1 MSVLDSFHP
10 AVAAWFSRTFDAPTP
25 AQERAWPALRAG
37 RHVLVAAPTGSGK
50 TFAAFLAAIDQLVK
64 EGLQGPLPDE
74 TRVVYVSPLKALSN
88 DIQLNLEAPLEGIRE
103 ELAARNLPD
112 VAIRALVRTGDTSQA
127 DRAGMRRKP
136 PHIVVT
142 TPESL
147 YILLG
152 SQSGR
157 DMLATCRTVIVDEI
171 HAIAGNKRGAHLALS
186 LERLCALTGR
196 ALTRVGLS
204 ATQKPIDEV
213 ARFLIG
219 AGRAG
224 FPPGA
229 GGGDDGRCAIIDGGH
244 ARSRDLALELP
255 PAPLEAVMSGEVWT
269 QVYDRLAELIREH
282 RTTLV
287 FVNTRRLVERVA
299 RHLSERLGEE
309 NVAAHHGSLSK
320 ERRLDAEQRLK
331 RGELRVLV
339 ATASLELGIDIGEVD
354 LVCQVGSTRSINALL
369 QRVGR
374 AGHSVGGVSKG
385 RLFPLS
391 RDDLVECAA
400 LLDAVRR
407 GELDSLRVPAGPL
420 DVLAQ
425 QITAE
430 VAAREWAEDELF
442 DVLRAAHPYRDLRR
456 EEFDECVRM
465 LAEGFSTRRGRRG
478 ALLHHDSVNRML
490 RPRKGARLTALTSG
504 GAIPDNADYKVM
516 LEPEGHLVG
525 TVNED
530 FAVESLQGDVFQ
542 LGNAS
547 YRILRV
553 ERGTVRVE
561 DAHGQPPSIPF
572 WLGEAPGRTAELSAA
587 VSRLRQEIERRLEIG
602 QATDGARSEDGEH
615 AADREAGTA
624 MRWLVQAVGLG
635 EAAAFQLVQYL
646 SAGRAALGCLPTFD
660 TVVFERF
667 FDESGGMQ
675 LVIHSPF
682 GSRVNRAWGLSLRK
696 RFCRTFNFELQ
707 AAATEDHIVLSL
719 THAHSFELAEA
730 ARYLHSNSVRHV
742 LVQALCAAPMFEV
755 RWRWDAGIA
764 LALPRF
770 RGGKKIPPQIA
781 RMNAED
787 LLASVFPDQVAC
799 AENLPGEIE
808 VPDHPLVRQTIR
820 DCLEEAMDIDGFEA
834 VLRGLE
840 SGGIRVVARDLTE
853 PSPLALEALNARPY
867 AFLDDA
873 PLEERRTQAVMSR
886 RWLDPAAAADIG
898 KLDPEAIERVRTEA
912 WPDAATPDELHDALL
927 WMTFL
932 TDEELRGSAAWPGWM
947 AELAAAGRA
956 VRLCSGRP
964 GAMLWVASERR
975 ALFEPLPVPDQ
986 SLVEIVRGRLEGL
999 GPVRASAIAASLA
1012 LPVSRVNI
1020 AIAALEAEG
1029 FAMRGRFT
1037 PGAAQ
1042 QPTADEEEW
1051 CERRLL
1057 ARIHRYTVK
1066 RLRAEIE
1073 PVQARDFLRFLC
1085 EWQRV
1090 LPESR
1095 MQGSDALAAVLTQ
1108 LEGFEAP
1115 AGAWETEILPLRIS
1129 EYEPQWL
1136 DEHCRAGRVVWTRLS
1151 ARTAPPSAAR
1161 GTAPPSAARGAV
1173 PRAASP
1179 DPGTGRG
1186 ASPIRSTPITL
1197 LARRNVP
1204 LWSALTDQSDPAH
1217 LTSKAQAVA
1226 EFIRG
1231 HGASFFDE
1239 IAEHVGMLPVE
1250 VEEALGELVA
1260 LGVVNSDSFAGL
1272 RVLLLPSGRRGKP
1285 TSYAMRHKRRPALFA
1300 MADAGRWAMVRRPMA
1315 GAANRRDEAVE
1326 HVVRA
1331 LLRRWGVIFWK
1342 LLGREADWLP
1352 PWRDLLTCCR
1362 RLEARGEIRGGR
1374 FVAGFSGEQYAM
1386 PEAVGLLRDMRRK
1399 PHEQRY
1405 LSMSAADPLNLIG
1418 IITPGAR
1425 LASLAGNRLLYRD
1438 GLPVATYS
1446 AGEVQY
1452 LEDLPEKER
1461 WDAQTALLR
1470 RHAPVVLDD
1479 LV

>member
-1 MSVLDSFHP
+1 MNVLDSFHP
-10 AVAAWFSRTFDAPTP
+10 AVAAWFARTFDAPTP
-25 AQERAWPALRAG
+25 AQERAWPALRSG
-37 RHVLVAAPTGSGK
+37 QHVLVAAPTGSGK
-50 TFAAFLAAIDQLVK
+50 TFAAFLAAIDQLVR
-64 EGLQGPLPDE
+64 EGLAGPLPDE
-74 TRVVYVSPLKALSN
+74 TRIVYVSPLKALSN
-88 DIQLNLEAPLEGIRE
+88 DIQRNLDAPLEGIRE
-103 ELAARNLPD
+103 ELAALGLPD
-112 VAIRALVRTGDTSQA
+112 VAIRAVVRTGDTSQA
-127 DRAGMRRKP
+127 ERAGMRRKA
-136 PHIVVT
+136 PHIIVT

-152 SQSGR
+152 SESGR
-157 DMLATCRTVIVDEI
+157 AMLSTCRTVIVDEI

-186 LERLCALTGR
+186 LERLQSLTTH
-196 ALTRVGLS
+196 ALTRIGLS
-204 ATQKPIDEV
+204 ATQKPVEEV

-219 AGRAG
+219 TGGTRCAGD
-224 FPPGA
+224 A
-229 GGGDDGRCAIIDGGH
+229 GGSDTGRCAIIDGGH
-244 ARSRDLALELP
+244 LRSRDLALELP

-269 QVYDRLAELIREH
+269 LVYDRLAELIREH

-287 FVNTRRLVERVA
+287 FVNTRRLAERVA
-299 RHLSERLGEE
+299 RHLSERLDEE

-320 ERRLDAEQRLK
+320 DRRLDAEQRLK
-331 RGELRVLV
+331 RGELKVLV
-339 ATASLELGIDIGEVD
+339 ATASLELGIDIGDVD
-354 LVCQVGSTRSINALL
+354 LVCQIGSTRSINAFL

-374 AGHSVGGVSKG
+374 AGHQVGGISKG

-391 RDDLVECAA
+391 RDELVECAA

-407 GELDSLRVPAGPL
+407 GELDRLSIPLNAL

-425 QITAE
+425 QMTAE
-430 VAAREWAEDELF
+430 VSAREWAEDELF
-442 DVLRAAHPYRDLRR
+442 NLVRGAYSYRELRR

-478 ALLHHDSVNRML
+478 ALLHHDAVNKML

-516 LEPEGHLVG
+516 LEPEAHLVG

-542 LGNAS
+542 LGNTS

-572 WLGEAPGRTAELSAA
+572 WLGEAPGRTEELSAA
-587 VSRLRQEIERRLEIG
+587 VSRFKLEVEQRLG
-602 QATDGARSEDGEH
+602 P
-615 AADREAGTA
+615 GTA
-624 MRWLVQAVGLG
+624 TQWLTGTVGLD
-635 EAAAFQLVQYL
+635 EAAALQVVQYL
-646 SAGRAALGCLPTFD
+646 SAGCAALGCLPSFD

-730 ARYLHSNSVRHV
+730 SRYLNSNSVRQV

-808 VPDHPLVRQTIR
+808 IPDHPLVRQTIR
-820 DCLEEAMDIDGFEA
+820 DCLEDAMDIDRFED
-834 VLRGLE
+834 VLRRLE
-840 SGGIRVVARDLTE
+840 GGHIRVVARDLTE

-867 AFLDDA
+867 AYLDDA
-873 PLEERRTQAVMSR
+873 PLEERRTQAVMSL
-886 RWLDPAAAADIG
+886 RWLDPESAADIG
-898 KLDPEAIERVRTEA
+898 KLDPEAIARVRAEA
-912 WPDAATPDELHDALL
+912 WPDAGTPDELHDALL
-927 WMTFL
+927 WLTFL
-932 TDEELRGSAAWPGWM
+932 TDEERRSNAAWPALM
-947 AELAAAGRA
+947 DALAADGRVVQLSN
-956 VRLCSGRP
+956 VRP
-964 GAMLWVASERR
+964 APWVATERR
-975 ALFEPLPVPDQ
+975 ALFEPAPVSDE

-999 GPVRASAIAASLA
+999 GPVAASAIADSVA
-1012 LPVSRVNI
+1012 LPISRINI
-1020 AIAALEAEG
+1020 ALAALEAEG
-1029 FAMRGRFT
+1029 FAMRGRF
-1037 PGAAQ
+1037 GAGVAQ
-1042 QPTADEEEW
+1042 GSDEEW

-1095 MQGSDALAAVLTQ
+1095 MQGPDALAAVLTQ

-1115 AGAWETEILPLRIS
+1115 AAAWETDVIPMRMA

-1136 DEHCRAGRVVWTRLS
+1136 DEHCRAGRFIWTRLA
-1151 ARTAPPSAAR
+1151 ARTASQAGGAAALAAPQSAV
-1161 GTAPPSAARGAV
+1161 RGATHDSE
-1173 PRAASP
+1173 R
-1179 DPGTGRG
+1179 GRG
-1186 ASPIRSTPITL
+1186 ASPVRSTPITL

-1204 LWSALTDQSDPAH
+1204 VWAAWADQSAPAH

-1226 EFIRG
+1226 EFIREQ
-1231 HGASFFDE
+1231 GASFFDE

-1250 VEEALGELVA
+1250 VEDALAELVA
-1260 LGVVNSDSFAGL
+1260 LGMVNSDSFAGL
-1272 RVLLLPSGRRGKP
+1272 RVLLMPSGRRGKS
-1285 TSYAMRHKRRPALFA
+1285 TSYAVRRKRRLALFG
-1300 MADAGRWAMVRRPMA
+1300 MADAGRWALVRRPAA
-1315 GAANRRDEAVE
+1315 GGAHRGEEAVE
-1326 HVVRA
+1326 QIVRS

-1352 PWRDLLTCCR
+1352 PWRDILMCCR

-1374 FVAGFSGEQYAM
+1374 FIAGFSGEQYAT
-1386 PEAVGLLRDMRRK
+1386 PEAVGLLRDVRRK
-1399 PHEQRY
+1399 PNTQQY
-1405 LSMSAADPLNLIG
+1405 VSLSAADPLNLIG
-1418 IITPGAR
+1418 ILTPGAR
-1425 LASLAGNRLLYRD
+1425 LASLSGNRLLYRD
-1438 GLPVATYS
+1438 GLPIATY
-1446 AGEVQY
+1446 AADEVHY
-1452 LEDLPEKER
+1452 LVDLPAKEH
-1461 WDAQTALLR
+1461 WEVQTALLR
-1470 RHAPVVLDD
+1470 RHAPLVLDD
-1479 LV
+1479 LA

>member
-1 MSVLDSFHP
+1 MNALDSFHP
-10 AVAAWFSRTFDAPTP
+10 AVAAWFSRTFDAPTA
-25 AQERAWPALRAG
+25 AQERAWPALQAG
-37 RHVLVAAPTGSGK
+37 EHVLVAAPTGSGK

-64 EGLQGPLPDE
+64 EGLQGDLPDE

-88 DIQLNLEAPLEGIRE
+88 DIQRNLDAPLRGIRE
-103 ELAARNLPD
+103 ELALLKLPD
-112 VAIRALVRTGDTSQA
+112 VALRAVVRTGDTTQSE
-127 DRAGMRRKP
+127 RAGMRRRP

-152 SQSGR
+152 SASGR
-157 DMLATCRTVIVDEI
+157 AMLSTCRTVIVDEI

-186 LERLCALTGR
+186 LERLQALTGG

-204 ATQKPIDEV
+204 ATQKPIEEV

-219 AGRAG
+219 ASGRN
-224 FPPGA
+224 A
-229 GGGDDGRCAIIDGGH
+229 GGCTIIDGGH

-287 FVNTRRLVERVA
+287 FVNTRRLVERVS

-320 ERRLDAEQRLK
+320 ERRLNAEQRLK
-331 RGELRVLV
+331 RGELKVLV
-339 ATASLELGIDIGEVD
+339 ATASLELGIDIGDVD
-354 LVCQVGSTRSINALL
+354 LVSQIGSTRSINAFL

-391 RDDLVECAA
+391 RDELVECAA

-407 GELDSLRVPAGPL
+407 GELDRLHVPSKPL

-425 QITAE
+425 QIVAE
-430 VAAREWAEDELF
+430 VCAREWNEDALFELM
-442 DVLRAAHPYRDLRR
+442 RAAHPYRELQRV
-456 EEFDECVRM
+456 EFDECVRM

-478 ALLHHDSVNRML
+478 ALLHHDSVNKML

-542 LGNAS
+542 LGNTS

-561 DAHGQPPSIPF
+561 DARGQAPSIPF
-572 WLGEAPGRTAELSAA
+572 WLGEAPGRSEELSQA
-587 VSRLRQEIERRLEIG
+587 VSRLRKEIEERLAGAPAG
-602 QATDGARSEDGEH
+602 QN
-615 AADREAGTA
+615 EAGAA
-624 MRWLVQAVGLG
+624 MTWLIETVGLD

-646 SAGRAALGCLPTFD
+646 SAGRAALGCLPTLD

-675 LVIHSPF
+675 LVIHSTF

-730 ARYLHSNSVRHV
+730 ARYLHSNSVRQV

-808 VPDHPLVRQTIR
+808 IPDHPLVRQTIQ
-820 DCLEEAMDIDGFEA
+820 DCLHEAMDIDSFEA
-834 VLRGLE
+834 LLRRLE
-840 SGGIRVVARDLTE
+840 SGDIRVVARDLTE

-867 AFLDDA
+867 AYLDDA

-886 RWLDPAAAADIG
+886 RWLDPKSAADIG
-898 KLDPEAIERVRTEA
+898 KLDPEAIARVRAEA

-927 WMTFL
+927 WLTFL
-932 TDEELRGSAAWPGWM
+932 TEEELRRNPAWPPLIDQ
-947 AELAAAGRA
+947 LAAAGRVLRIDDRQVA
-956 VRLCSGRP
+956 
-964 GAMLWVASERR
+964 LWVATERVVLFR
-975 ALFEPLPVPDQ
+975 PALVSDE
-986 SLVEIVRGRLEGL
+986 SLVEIVRGRLEGS
-999 GPVRASAIAASLA
+999 GPVTASSIGDSLA
-1012 LPVSRVNI
+1012 LPESRINI
-1020 AIAALEAEG
+1020 ALAALEAEG
-1029 FAMRGRFT
+1029 FAMRGRFSAAAGPST
-1037 PGAAQ
+1037 AFGPDAGADA
-1042 QPTADEEEW
+1042 EEW

-1073 PVQARDFLRFLC
+1073 PVQARDFLRFLF

-1115 AGAWETEILPLRIS
+1115 AAAWETEIIPSRMA

-1136 DEHCRAGRVVWTRLS
+1136 DEHCRAGRVIWTRL
-1151 ARTAPPSAAR
+1151 AAR
-1161 GTAPPSAARGAV
+1161 GPARAAGSAAAPERN
-1173 PRAASP
+1173 
-1179 DPGTGRG
+1179 RG

-1204 LWSALTDQSDPAH
+1204 LWAAFTDQSDPAN
-1217 LTSKAQAVA
+1217 LTSRAQAVA
-1226 EFIRG
+1226 EFIRDN
-1231 HGASFFDE
+1231 GASFFDE

-1250 VEEALGELVA
+1250 VEDALAELVA
-1260 LGVVNSDSFAGL
+1260 LGTVNSDSFAGL
-1272 RVLLLPSGRRGKP
+1272 RVLLMPSGRRGKSA
-1285 TSYAMRHKRRPALFA
+1285 SYAVRRKRRLALFG
-1300 MADAGRWAMVRRPMA
+1300 MADAGRWALVRRPAA
-1315 GAANRRDEAVE
+1315 GVPDRRDEAVE
-1326 HVVRA
+1326 QIVRT

-1342 LLGREADWLP
+1342 LLGREATWLP
-1352 PWRDLLTCCR
+1352 PWRDILACCR

-1374 FVAGFSGEQYAM
+1374 FIAGFSGEQYAS
-1386 PEAVGLLRDMRRK
+1386 PEAIGLLRDVRRK
-1399 PHEQRY
+1399 PNTGQY
-1405 LSMSAADPLNLIG
+1405 VSLSAADPLNLIG
-1418 IITPGAR
+1418 IATPGAR

-1438 GLPVATYS
+1438 GLTIATFVAD
-1446 AGEVQY
+1446 EVHY
-1452 LEDLPEKER
+1452 LEDIPEKEQ
-1461 WDAQTALLR
+1461 WEIQTALLR
-1470 RHAPVVLDD
+1470 RHAPVVIDELEEPRSEEPRS
-1479 LV
+1479 

>member
-1 MSVLDSFHP
+1 MNALDSFHP

-37 RHVLVAAPTGSGK
+37 QHVLVAAPTGSGK

-64 EGLQGPLPDE
+64 EGLEGPLPDE
-74 TRVVYVSPLKALSN
+74 TRILYVSPLKALSN
-88 DIQLNLEAPLEGIRE
+88 DIQRNLDAPLQGIRE
-103 ELAARNLPD
+103 ELAALGLPD
-112 VAIRALVRTGDTSQA
+112 VAIRAMVRSGDTSQS
-127 DRAGMRRKP
+127 DRAAMRRRA

-152 SQSGR
+152 SESGR
-157 DMLATCRTVIVDEI
+157 GMLATCRTVIVDEI
-171 HAIAGNKRGAHLALS
+171 HAVAGNKRGAHLALS
-186 LERLCALTGR
+186 LERLQGLTGP
-196 ALTRVGLS
+196 ALMRVGLS
-204 ATQKPIDEV
+204 ATQTPIDEV

-219 AGRAG
+219 
-224 FPPGA
+224 
-229 GGGDDGRCAIIDGGH
+229 GGSGTCAIIDSGH

-269 QVYDRLAELIREH
+269 QVYDRLAMLVREH

-287 FVNTRRLVERVA
+287 FVNTRRLAERVA

-309 NVAAHHGSLSK
+309 NIAAHHGSLSK

-331 RGELRVLV
+331 RGELKALV
-339 ATASLELGIDIGEVD
+339 ATASLELGIDIGDVD
-354 LVCQVGSTRSINALL
+354 LVCQIGSTRSINAFL

-374 AGHSVGGVSKG
+374 AGHSVGGIAKG

-391 RDDLVECAA
+391 RDELVECAA

-407 GELDSLRVPAGPL
+407 GELDRLNIPSNAL

-430 VAAREWAEDELF
+430 VAAREWGEDELF
-442 DVLRAAHPYRDLRR
+442 DLMRAAYPYRALQRG
-456 EEFDECVRM
+456 EFDECVQM
-465 LAEGFSTRRGRRG
+465 LAEGFSTRRGRRA
-478 ALLHHDSVNRML
+478 ALLHHDSVNKML
-490 RPRKGARLTALTSG
+490 RPRKGARLTAITSG

-542 LGNAS
+542 LGNTS
-547 YRILRV
+547 YKILRV

-572 WLGEAPGRTAELSAA
+572 WLGEAPGRTEELSAA
-587 VSRLRQEIERRLEIG
+587 VSRFKKEVELRLNGTMAGANAAGGAMAWLIE
-602 QATDGARSEDGEH
+602 T
-615 AADREAGTA
+615 
-624 MRWLVQAVGLG
+624 LG
-635 EAAAFQLVQYL
+635 IDEAAALQLVQYL
-646 SAGRAALGCLPTFD
+646 GAGRAALGTLPTFD

-719 THAHSFELAEA
+719 THAHSFDLAEA
-730 ARYLHSNSVRHV
+730 ARYLRSNSVRPL
-742 LVQALCAAPMFEV
+742 LVQALCAAPMFAV
-755 RWRWDAGIA
+755 RWRWDAGIS

-808 VPDHPLVRQTIR
+808 IPDHPLVRQTIR
-820 DCLEEAMDIDGFEA
+820 DCLEDAMDIDRFES

-840 SGGIRVVARDLTE
+840 SGAIRVVACDLTE

-867 AFLDDA
+867 AYLDDA

-886 RWLDPAAAADIG
+886 RWLDPESAADIG
-898 KLDPEAIERVRTEA
+898 KLDPQAIARVRSEA
-912 WPDAATPDELHDALL
+912 WPDATSPDELHDALL
-927 WMTFL
+927 WLSFL
-932 TDEELRGSAAWPGWM
+932 TDEELRRNAAWPPLMDALTGQ
-947 AELAAAGRA
+947 GRVA
-956 VRLCSGRP
+956 RLPWGP
-964 GAMLWVASERR
+964 GALWVAAERR
-975 ALFEPLPVPDQ
+975 SLFDPAPVSDE

-999 GPVRASAIAASLA
+999 GPVTVSAMADTLRVPASRIDVAC
-1012 LPVSRVNI
+1012 
-1020 AIAALEAEG
+1020 AALEAEG
-1029 FAMRGRFT
+1029 FAMRGHFT
-1037 PGAAQ
+1037 AAA
-1042 QPTADEEEW
+1042 ADEW

-1073 PVQARDFLRFLC
+1073 PVQAREFIRFLC
-1085 EWQRV
+1085 EWQHA
-1090 LPESR
+1090 LPEAR
-1095 MQGSDALAAVLTQ
+1095 LQGSDALAAVLMQ
-1108 LEGFEAP
+1108 IEGFEAP
-1115 AGAWETEILPLRIS
+1115 AAAWETEILPARMA

-1136 DEHCRAGRVVWTRLS
+1136 DEHCRAGRVVWARLA
-1151 ARTAPPSAAR
+1151 ARIAPQSAA
-1161 GTAPPSAARGAV
+1161 A
-1173 PRAASP
+1173 
-1179 DPGTGRG
+1179 G
-1186 ASPIRSTPITL
+1186 ASPVRSTPITL
-1197 LARRNVP
+1197 LSRRNVP
-1204 LWSALTDQSDPAH
+1204 LWAALTDQSDPGH
-1217 LTSKAQAVA
+1217 LTSRGRVVA
-1226 EFIRG
+1226 DFLRE

-1239 IAEHVGMLPVE
+1239 IAEHAGMLPVE
-1250 VEEALGELVA
+1250 VEDALAELVA
-1260 LGVVNSDSFAGL
+1260 LGMVNSDSFAGL
-1272 RVLLLPSGRRGKP
+1272 RVLLMPSGRRGTQSKI
-1285 TSYAMRHKRRPALFA
+1285 SASHGARRKRRLALFG
-1300 MADAGRWAMVRRPMA
+1300 MADAGRWTLLRRSAP
-1315 GAANRRDEAVE
+1315 GTPIRHDEAVE
-1326 HVVRA
+1326 QVVRT

-1342 LLGREADWLP
+1342 LLAREANWLP
-1352 PWRDLLTCCR
+1352 PWRDILMCCR

-1374 FVAGFSGEQYAM
+1374 FVAGFSGEQYATA
-1386 PEAVGLLRDMRRK
+1386 EAVGLLRDVRRK
-1399 PHEQRY
+1399 PPAQQ
-1405 LSMSAADPLNLIG
+1405 LISLSAADPLNLIG
-1418 IITPGAR
+1418 ILTPGAR
-1425 LASLAGNRLLYRD
+1425 LASLAGNRLIYRD
-1438 GLPVATYS
+1438 GLPIATYAADQVQFLQEFS
-1446 AGEVQY
+1446 AKDQWEV
-1452 LEDLPEKER
+1452 R
-1461 WDAQTALLR
+1461 TALLR
-1470 RHAPVVLDD
+1470 RHAPLALDD
-1479 LV
+1479 LVEPM

>member
-1 MSVLDSFHP
+1 MNALDTFHP

-25 AQERAWPALRAG
+25 AQERAWPALQAG

-64 EGLQGPLPDE
+64 EGLQSPLPDE
-74 TRVVYVSPLKALSN
+74 TRIVYVSPLKALSN
-88 DIQLNLEAPLEGIRE
+88 DIQRNLEAPLEGIRE
-103 ELAARNLPD
+103 ELAALNLPE
-112 VAIRALVRTGDTSQA
+112 VAIRAVVRTGDTSQA
-127 DRAGMRRKP
+127 ERAGMRRRA

-186 LERLCALTGR
+186 LERLQ
-196 ALTRVGLS
+196 ALTRGGLTRIGLS
-204 ATQKPIDEV
+204 ATQKPIEEV
-213 ARFLIG
+213 ARFLLG
-219 AGRAG
+219 SGSAAGEN
-224 FPPGA
+224 
-229 GGGDDGRCAIIDGGH
+229 CMVIDGGH
-244 ARSRDLALELP
+244 IRSRDLQLELP

-287 FVNTRRLVERVA
+287 FVNTRRLAERVA

-320 ERRLDAEQRLK
+320 ERRLGAEQRLK
-331 RGELRVLV
+331 RGELKVLV
-339 ATASLELGIDIGEVD
+339 ATASLELGIDIGDVD
-354 LVCQVGSTRSINALL
+354 LVCQLGSTRSINALL

-374 AGHSVGGVSKG
+374 AGHSVGGTSKG
-385 RLFPLS
+385 RVFPLS
-391 RDDLVECAA
+391 RDELVECAA
-400 LLDAVRR
+400 LLDAIRR
-407 GELDSLRVPAGPL
+407 GELDRLQVPAAPL

-430 VAAREWAEDELF
+430 VSAREWAEGELF
-442 DVLRAAHPYRDLRR
+442 DLMRGAYPYRELRR

-478 ALLHHDSVNRML
+478 ALLHHDAVNQML

-542 LGNAS
+542 LGNTS

-561 DAHGQPPSIPF
+561 DARGQPPSIPF
-572 WLGEAPGRTAELSAA
+572 WLGEAPARTDELSAA
-587 VSRLRQEIERRLEIG
+587 VSRLNREIERHLDSG
-602 QATDGARSEDGEH
+602 L
-615 AADREAGTA
+615 AADTGPAEA
-624 MRWLVQAVGLG
+624 MRWLIESIGLG
-635 EAAAFQLVQYL
+635 EAAALQIVQYL
-646 SAGRAALGCLPTFD
+646 SAGRAALGSLPTFD
-660 TVVFERF
+660 TVIFERF

-707 AAATEDHIVLSL
+707 AAATENHIVLSL

-730 ARYLHSNSVRHV
+730 ARYLHSNSVRQV

-808 VPDHPLVRQTIR
+808 IPDHPLVRQTIR
-820 DCLEEAMDIDGFEA
+820 DCLEDAMDIARFEA

-840 SGGIRVVARDLTE
+840 SGEIRVVARDLTE

-867 AFLDDA
+867 AYLDDA

-886 RWLDPAAAADIG
+886 RWIDPESAADIG
-898 KLDPEAIERVRTEA
+898 KLDPQAIDRVRAEA
-912 WPDAATPDELHDALL
+912 WPDATTADELHDALL
-927 WMTFL
+927 WLTFL
-932 TDEELRGSAAWPGWM
+932 TDEERERNAAWPGLM
-947 AELAAAGRA
+947 DELAASMRVARMPAPGLSAAGSDEGRA
-956 VRLCSGRP
+956 FV
-964 GAMLWVASERR
+964 WVAAERR
-975 ALFEPLPVPDQ
+975 ALFEPLPVSDE

-999 GPVRASAIAASLA
+999 GPVTASTIADSLA
-1012 LPVSRVNI
+1012 LPASRIHI
-1020 AIAALEAEG
+1020 ALAALEAEG
-1029 FAMRGRFT
+1029 FAMRGRF
-1037 PGAAQ
+1037 GAASARGSG
-1042 QPTADEEEW
+1042 TAEEEW

-1115 AGAWETEILPLRIS
+1115 AGAWETEIIPARMA
-1129 EYEPQWL
+1129 EYDPEWL
-1136 DEHCRAGRVVWTRLS
+1136 DEHCRAGRVIWTRL
-1151 ARTAPPSAAR
+1151 AAR
-1161 GTAPPSAARGAV
+1161 GTARAATGGAGHGAV
-1173 PRAASP
+1173 QGVEPER
-1179 DPGTGRG
+1179 GRG

-1204 LWSALTDQSDPAH
+1204 LWSALTDQTDPTQ
-1217 LTSKAQAVA
+1217 LTSKAASVA
-1226 EFIRG
+1226 EFIRE

-1250 VEEALGELVA
+1250 VEDALAELVA
-1260 LGVVNSDSFAGL
+1260 LGMVNSDSFAGL
-1272 RVLLLPSGRRGKP
+1272 RVLLLPSGRRGRS
-1285 TSYAMRHKRRPALFA
+1285 TSYAARRKRRRALFG
-1300 MADAGRWAMVRRPMA
+1300 MADAGRWALVRRPTA
-1315 GAANRRDEAVE
+1315 GASNRGDEAVE
-1326 HVVRA
+1326 QIVRT

-1342 LLGREADWLP
+1342 LLGREANWLP
-1352 PWRDLLTCCR
+1352 PWRDMLMCLR

-1374 FVAGFSGEQYAM
+1374 FVAGFSGEQYAT
-1386 PEAVGLLRDMRRK
+1386 PEAIGLLRDVRRK
-1399 PHEQRY
+1399 PPAHQHVS
-1405 LSMSAADPLNLIG
+1405 LSAADPLNLIG

-1425 LASLAGNRLLYRD
+1425 LASLAGNRLLYQD
-1438 GLPVATYS
+1438 GLPIATY
-1446 AGEVQY
+1446 AAEEVQY
-1452 LEDLPEKER
+1452 LVDLPEKEQ
-1461 WDAQTALLR
+1461 WEAKTALLR
-1470 RHAPVVLDD
+1470 RHTPLVLDD
-1479 LV
+1479 LA

>member
-1 MSVLDSFHP
+1 MNALDRFHP
-10 AVAAWFSRTFDAPTP
+10 AVAAWFARTFDAPTP
-25 AQERAWPALRAG
+25 AQERAWPALQAG

-64 EGLQGPLPDE
+64 EGLSGPLPDE
-74 TRVVYVSPLKALSN
+74 TRIVYVSPLKALSN
-88 DIQLNLEAPLEGIRE
+88 DIQRNLEAPLEGIRE
-103 ELAARNLPD
+103 ELAALNLPE
-112 VAIRALVRTGDTSQA
+112 VAIRAVVRTGDTSQA
-127 DRAGMRRKP
+127 ERAGMRRKA

-157 DMLATCRTVIVDEI
+157 EMLATCRTVIVDEI

-186 LERLCALTGR
+186 LERLQALTGR
-196 ALTRVGLS
+196 GRARIGLS
-204 ATQKPIDEV
+204 ATQKPIEEV
-213 ARFLIG
+213 ARFLMG
-219 AGRAG
+219 SRSAAGEG
-224 FPPGA
+224 
-229 GGGDDGRCAIIDGGH
+229 CIVIDSGH
-244 ARSRDLALELP
+244 ARSRDLELELP

-287 FVNTRRLVERVA
+287 FVNTRRLAERVA

-309 NVAAHHGSLSK
+309 NVTAHHGSLSK

-331 RGELRVLV
+331 RGELKVLV
-339 ATASLELGIDIGEVD
+339 ATASLELGIDIGDVD
-354 LVCQVGSTRSINALL
+354 LVCQLGSTRSINALL

-374 AGHSVGGVSKG
+374 AGHSVGGTSKG
-385 RLFPLS
+385 RVFPLS
-391 RDDLVECAA
+391 RDELVECAA

-407 GELDSLRVPAGPL
+407 GELDRLDVPREPL

-430 VAAREWAEDELF
+430 VSAREWAEDELF
-442 DVLRAAHPYRDLRR
+442 DLMHGAYPYRELRR
-456 EEFDECVRM
+456 EDFDECVRM

-478 ALLHHDSVNRML
+478 ALLHHDSVNKML

-542 LGNAS
+542 LGNTS

-561 DAHGQPPSIPF
+561 DARGQPPSIPF
-572 WLGEAPGRTAELSAA
+572 WLGEAPARTEELSAA
-587 VSRLRQEIERRLEIG
+587 VSRLNREIERRLDSG
-602 QATDGARSEDGEH
+602 LA
-615 AADREAGTA
+615 AGTGPGEA
-624 MRWLVQAVGLG
+624 MQWLIEAVGLG
-635 EAAAFQLVQYL
+635 EAAALQVVQYL
-646 SAGRAALGCLPTFD
+646 SAGRAALGALPTFD
-660 TVVFERF
+660 TVIFERF

-707 AAATEDHIVLSL
+707 AAATENHIVLSL

-730 ARYLHSNSVRHV
+730 ARYLNSNSVRHV
-742 LVQALCAAPMFEV
+742 LIQALCAAPMFEV

-808 VPDHPLVRQTIR
+808 IPDHPLVRQTIR
-820 DCLEEAMDIDGFEA
+820 DCLEDAMDIGRFEA

-840 SGGIRVVARDLTE
+840 SGEIPVVARDLTE

-867 AFLDDA
+867 AYLDDA

-886 RWLDPAAAADIG
+886 RWIDPESAADIG
-898 KLDPEAIERVRTEA
+898 KLDQQAIERVRAEA
-912 WPDAATPDELHDALL
+912 WPDAVTPDELHDALL
-927 WMTFL
+927 WLTFL
-932 TDEELRGSAAWPGWM
+932 TDEERQRNAAWPRLM
-947 AELAAAGRA
+947 DELAASVRVARMPASGLSAAGSDEGRA
-956 VRLCSGRP
+956 IV
-964 GAMLWVASERR
+964 WVATERR
-975 ALFEPLPVPDQ
+975 ALFEPLPVSDE

-999 GPVRASAIAASLA
+999 GPVTASAIADSLA
-1012 LPVSRVNI
+1012 LPASRINI
-1020 AIAALEAEG
+1020 ALAALEAEG
-1029 FAMRGRFT
+1029 FAMRGRFGAGSAQG
-1037 PGAAQ
+1037 PGVAQ
-1042 QPTADEEEW
+1042 GSGIGEEEW

-1057 ARIHRYTVK
+1057 ARVHRYTVK

-1090 LPESR
+1090 LPEAR

-1115 AGAWETEILPLRIS
+1115 AGAWETEIIPSRMA
-1129 EYEPQWL
+1129 EYDPEWL
-1136 DEHCRAGRVVWTRLS
+1136 DEHCRAGRVIWTRL
-1151 ARTAPPSAAR
+1151 AAR
-1161 GTAPPSAARGAV
+1161 ATARPATGAAVQAV
-1173 PRAASP
+1173 EPER
-1179 DPGTGRG
+1179 GRG

-1197 LARRNVP
+1197 LA
-1204 LWSALTDQSDPAH
+1204 
-1217 LTSKAQAVA
+1217 
-1226 EFIRG
+1226 
-1231 HGASFFDE
+1231 
-1239 IAEHVGMLPVE
+1239 
-1250 VEEALGELVA
+1250 
-1260 LGVVNSDSFAGL
+1260 
-1272 RVLLLPSGRRGKP
+1272 
-1285 TSYAMRHKRRPALFA
+1285 
-1300 MADAGRWAMVRRPMA
+1300 
-1315 GAANRRDEAVE
+1315 
-1326 HVVRA
+1326 
-1331 LLRRWGVIFWK
+1331 
-1342 LLGREADWLP
+1342 
-1352 PWRDLLTCCR
+1352 
-1362 RLEARGEIRGGR
+1362 
-1374 FVAGFSGEQYAM
+1374 
-1386 PEAVGLLRDMRRK
+1386 
-1399 PHEQRY
+1399 
-1405 LSMSAADPLNLIG
+1405 
-1418 IITPGAR
+1418 
-1425 LASLAGNRLLYRD
+1425 
-1438 GLPVATYS
+1438 
-1446 AGEVQY
+1446 
-1452 LEDLPEKER
+1452 
-1461 WDAQTALLR
+1461 
-1470 RHAPVVLDD
+1470 
-1479 LV
+1479 

>member
-1 MSVLDSFHP
+1 MNALDRFHP

-25 AQERAWPALRAG
+25 AQERAWPALQSG
-37 RHVLVAAPTGSGK
+37 RHALVAAPTGSGK
-50 TFAAFLAAIDQLVK
+50 TFAAFLAAIDQLVR
-64 EGLQGPLPDE
+64 EGQEGPLPDE
-74 TRVVYVSPLKALSN
+74 TRIVYVSPLKALSN
-88 DIQLNLEAPLEGIRE
+88 DIQRNLDAPLEGIRE
-103 ELAARNLPD
+103 ELAVRGLAD
-112 VAIRALVRTGDTSQA
+112 VAIRAMVRTGDTSQSE
-127 DRAGMRRKP
+127 RAGMRRRA

-152 SQSGR
+152 SESGR
-157 DMLATCRTVIVDEI
+157 AMLSTCRTVIVDEI

-186 LERLCALTGR
+186 LERLQSLTGR
-196 ALTRVGLS
+196 PLTRIGLS
-204 ATQKPIDEV
+204 ATQKPIEEV

-219 AGRAG
+219 AGDA
-224 FPPGA
+224 
-229 GGGDDGRCAIIDGGH
+229 DIGRCSIIDSGH
-244 ARSRDLALELP
+244 ARRRDLALELP
-255 PAPLEAVMSGEVWT
+255 PAPLEAVISGEVWT
-269 QVYDRLAELIREH
+269 LVYDRLAELIREH
-282 RTTLV
+282 RTTLI
-287 FVNTRRLVERVA
+287 FVNTRRLAERVA
-299 RHLSERLGEE
+299 RHLSERLDAE

-320 ERRLDAEQRLK
+320 DRRLDAERRLK
-331 RGELRVLV
+331 RGELKVLV
-339 ATASLELGIDIGEVD
+339 ATASLELGIDIGDVD
-354 LVCQVGSTRSINALL
+354 LVCQIGSTRSINAFL

-374 AGHSVGGVSKG
+374 AGHQVGGISKG

-391 RDDLVECAA
+391 RDELVECAA

-407 GELDSLRVPAGPL
+407 GELDRLCIPQNAL

-425 QITAE
+425 QMTAE
-430 VAAREWAEDELF
+430 VSAREWAEQDLF
-442 DVLRAAHPYRDLRR
+442 NLMRGAYPYRALRR

-478 ALLHHDSVNRML
+478 ALLHHDAVNKML

-516 LEPEGHLVG
+516 LEPEAHLVG

-542 LGNAS
+542 LGNTS

-572 WLGEAPGRTAELSAA
+572 WLGEAPGRTEELSAA
-587 VSRLRQEIERRLEIG
+587 VSSFKKEVERRLG
-602 QATDGARSEDGEH
+602 GPH
-615 AADREAGTA
+615 AADGQAQSSQRSDGGSAA
-624 MRWLVQAVGLG
+624 QWLIETVGLD
-635 EAAAFQLVQYL
+635 EAAALQVIQYL
-646 SAGRAALGCLPTFD
+646 GAGRAALGCLPSFD

-730 ARYLHSNSVRHV
+730 ARYLNSNTVRQV

-808 VPDHPLVRQTIR
+808 IPDHPLVRQTIR
-820 DCLEEAMDIDGFEA
+820 DCLEEAMDIDRFED
-834 VLRGLE
+834 VLRKLE
-840 SGGIRVVARDLTE
+840 GGDIRVVARDLTE

-867 AFLDDA
+867 AYLDDA

-886 RWLDPAAAADIG
+886 RWLDPESAADLG
-898 KLDPEAIERVRTEA
+898 KLDPEAIARVRAEA

-927 WMTFL
+927 WLTFL
-932 TDEELRGSAAWPGWM
+932 TEEERRSNAAWPALM
-947 AELAAAGRA
+947 DALAADGRV
-956 VRLCSGRP
+956 VRLPSESPPDPLRP
-964 GAMLWVASERR
+964 MGAVLWVAAERR
-975 ALFEPLPVPDQ
+975 ALFEPAPVSDA
-986 SLVEIVRGRLEGL
+986 SLVQIVRGRLEGL
-999 GPVRASAIAASLA
+999 GPVTVSAIAQSLGVPASAIRIA
-1012 LPVSRVNI
+1012 L
-1020 AIAALEAEG
+1020 AALEAEG
-1029 FAMRGRFT
+1029 FAMRGRF
-1037 PGAAQ
+1037 GAKDVQGSA
-1042 QPTADEEEW
+1042 AAEEEW

-1073 PVQARDFLRFLC
+1073 PVPARDFLRFLC

-1090 LPESR
+1090 LPDSR
-1095 MQGSDALAAVLTQ
+1095 MQGPDALAAVLTQ

-1115 AGAWETEILPLRIS
+1115 AAAWEAEIIPLRMA

-1136 DEHCRAGRVVWTRLS
+1136 DEHCRAGRFIWTRL
-1151 ARTAPPSAAR
+1151 AAR
-1161 GTAPPSAARGAV
+1161 AAPQYAG
-1173 PRAASP
+1173 
-1179 DPGTGRG
+1179 G
-1186 ASPIRSTPITL
+1186 ASPVRSTPITL

-1204 LWSALTDQSDPAH
+1204 VWAAWADQSAPAQ

-1226 EFIRG
+1226 EYIREQ
-1231 HGASFFDE
+1231 GASFFDE

-1250 VEEALGELVA
+1250 AEDALAELVA
-1260 LGVVNSDSFAGL
+1260 LGMVNSDSFAGL
-1272 RVLLLPSGRRGKP
+1272 RVLLMPSGRRGKS
-1285 TSYAMRHKRRPALFA
+1285 TSYAVRRKRRLALFG
-1300 MADAGRWAMVRRPMA
+1300 MADAGRWALVRRPAA
-1315 GAANRRDEAVE
+1315 GAAQRGDEAVE
-1326 HVVRA
+1326 QIVRS

-1352 PWRDLLTCCR
+1352 PWRDILMCCR

-1374 FVAGFSGEQYAM
+1374 FVAGFSGEQYAT
-1386 PEAVGLLRDMRRK
+1386 PEAVGLLRDARRK
-1399 PHEQRY
+1399 PDTQQY
-1405 LSMSAADPLNLIG
+1405 LSLSAADPLNLIG
-1418 IITPGAR
+1418 ILTPGAR
-1425 LASLAGNRLLYRD
+1425 LASLSGNRLLYRD
-1438 GLPVATYS
+1438 GLPIATY
-1446 AGEVQY
+1446 AADEVHY
-1452 LEDLPEKER
+1452 LVDLPAKEH
-1461 WDAQTALLR
+1461 WEVQTALLR
-1470 RHAPVVLDD
+1470 RHAPLVLDD
-1479 LV
+1479 LA

>member
-1 MSVLDSFHP
+1 MNALDRFHP

-25 AQERAWPALRAG
+25 AQERAWPALQSGQHA
-37 RHVLVAAPTGSGK
+37 LVAAPTGSGK
-50 TFAAFLAAIDQLVK
+50 TFAAFLAAIDQLVR
-64 EGLQGPLPDE
+64 EGLEGPLPDE
-74 TRVVYVSPLKALSN
+74 TRIVYVSPLKALSN
-88 DIQLNLEAPLEGIRE
+88 DIQRNLDAPLAGIRE
-103 ELAARNLPD
+103 ELAVRGLPD
-112 VAIRALVRTGDTSQA
+112 VAIRAVVRTGDTSQSE
-127 DRAGMRRKP
+127 RASMRRRA

-152 SQSGR
+152 SESGR
-157 DMLATCRTVIVDEI
+157 AMLSTCRTVIVDEI

-186 LERLCALTGR
+186 LERLRSLTGR
-196 ALTRVGLS
+196 PLTRIGLS
-204 ATQKPIDEV
+204 ATQKPIEEV

-219 AGRAG
+219 AGSARG
-224 FPPGA
+224 GEGA
-229 GGGDDGRCAIIDGGH
+229 DIGRRCAIIDSGH
-244 ARSRDLALELP
+244 ARRRDLALELP
-255 PAPLEAVMSGEVWT
+255 PAPLEAVMSGDVWT
-269 QVYDRLAELIREH
+269 LVYDRLAELIREH

-287 FVNTRRLVERVA
+287 FVNTRRLAERVA
-299 RHLSERLGEE
+299 RHLSERLDVE

-320 ERRLDAEQRLK
+320 DRRLDAEQRLK
-331 RGELRVLV
+331 RGELKVLV
-339 ATASLELGIDIGEVD
+339 ATASLELGIDIGDVD
-354 LVCQVGSTRSINALL
+354 LVCQIGSTRSINAFL

-374 AGHSVGGVSKG
+374 AGHQVGGLSKG

-391 RDDLVECAA
+391 RDELVECAA

-407 GELDSLRVPAGPL
+407 GELDRLSIPQNAL

-425 QITAE
+425 QMTAE
-430 VAAREWAEDELF
+430 VAAREWAEEDLF
-442 DVLRAAHPYRDLRR
+442 NLMRGAYPYRALRR

-478 ALLHHDSVNRML
+478 ALLHHDAVNKML

-516 LEPEGHLVG
+516 LEPEAHLVG

-542 LGNAS
+542 LGNTS

-572 WLGEAPGRTAELSAA
+572 WLGEAPGRTEELSAA
-587 VSRLRQEIERRLEIG
+587 VSRFRKEIEKKLQSEP
-602 QATDGARSEDGEH
+602 GAARQ
-615 AADREAGTA
+615 
-624 MRWLVQAVGLG
+624 WLVETVGLD
-635 EAAAFQLVQYL
+635 ETAASQLVQYL
-646 SAGRAALGCLPTFD
+646 SAGRAALGCLPSFD

-730 ARYLHSNSVRHV
+730 ARYLNSNSVRQV

-808 VPDHPLVRQTIR
+808 IPDHPLVRQTIR
-820 DCLEEAMDIDGFEA
+820 DCLEEAMDVDRFEE
-834 VLRGLE
+834 VLRRLE
-840 SGGIRVVARDLTE
+840 GGDIRVVARDLTE

-867 AFLDDA
+867 AYLDDA

-886 RWLDPAAAADIG
+886 RWLDPESAADIG
-898 KLDPEAIERVRTEA
+898 KLDPEAIARVRAEA
-912 WPDAATPDELHDALL
+912 WPDAGTPDELHDALL
-927 WMTFL
+927 WLTFL
-932 TDEELRGSAAWPGWM
+932 TEKERRSNAAWPALM
-947 AELAAAGRA
+947 DALAADGRV
-956 VRLCSGRP
+956 VRLPSEPPPNPPRP
-964 GAMLWVASERR
+964 AGPVLWVAAERR
-975 ALFEPLPVPDQ
+975 ALFEPAPVSDA

-999 GPVRASAIAASLA
+999 GPVAASAIADSLGV
-1012 LPVSRVNI
+1012 PVSTVRI
-1020 AIAALEAEG
+1020 ALAALEAEG
-1029 FAMRGRFT
+1029 FAMRGRF
-1037 PGAAQ
+1037 GANDAQ
-1042 QPTADEEEW
+1042 RSAADAQGSAAAEEEW
-1051 CERRLL
+1051 CARRLL

-1095 MQGSDALAAVLTQ
+1095 MQGPDALAAVLTQ

-1115 AGAWETEILPLRIS
+1115 AAAWEADIIPLRMA

-1136 DEHCRAGRVVWTRLS
+1136 DEHCRAGRFIWTRLAERAAAQS
-1151 ARTAPPSAAR
+1151 ASGAAR
-1161 GTAPPSAARGAV
+1161 ALESER
-1173 PRAASP
+1173 S
-1179 DPGTGRG
+1179 RG
-1186 ASPIRSTPITL
+1186 ASPVRSTPITL

-1204 LWSALTDQSDPAH
+1204 VWAAWADQSAPAQ

-1226 EFIRG
+1226 EFIREQ
-1231 HGASFFDE
+1231 GASFFDE

-1250 VEEALGELVA
+1250 AEDALAELVA
-1260 LGVVNSDSFAGL
+1260 LGMVNSDSFAGL
-1272 RVLLLPSGRRGKP
+1272 RVLLMPSGRRGKSA
-1285 TSYAMRHKRRPALFA
+1285 SYAVRRKRRLALFG
-1300 MADAGRWAMVRRPMA
+1300 MADAGRWALVRRPAA
-1315 GAANRRDEAVE
+1315 GAAQRGDEAVE
-1326 HVVRA
+1326 QIVRS

-1352 PWRDLLTCCR
+1352 PWRDILMCCR

-1374 FVAGFSGEQYAM
+1374 FVAGFSGEQYAT
-1386 PEAVGLLRDMRRK
+1386 PEAVGLLRDARRK
-1399 PHEQRY
+1399 PDTQQY
-1405 LSMSAADPLNLIG
+1405 VSLSAADPLNLIG

-1425 LASLAGNRLLYRD
+1425 LASLSGNRLLYRD
-1438 GLPVATYS
+1438 GLPIATY
-1446 AGEVQY
+1446 AADEVHY
-1452 LEDLPEKER
+1452 LVDLPAKEH
-1461 WDAQTALLR
+1461 WEVQTALLR
-1470 RHAPVVLDD
+1470 RHAPLVLDD
-1479 LV
+1479 LA

>member
-1 MSVLDSFHP
+1 MNALKSFHP

-25 AQERAWPALRAG
+25 AQEQAWPALQAE

-50 TFAAFLAAIDQLVK
+50 TFAAFLAAIDRLVR
-64 EGLQGPLPDE
+64 EGLAGGLPDE
-74 TRVVYVSPLKALSN
+74 TRIVYVSPLKALSN
-88 DIQLNLEAPLEGIRE
+88 DIQRNLEAPLAGIRE
-103 ELAARNLPD
+103 ELAALNLPD
-112 VAIRALVRTGDTSQA
+112 VAIRAAVRSGDTSPSE
-127 DRAGMRRKP
+127 RAGMRRRP

-157 DMLATCRTVIVDEI
+157 AMLASCRTVIIDEI
-171 HAIAGNKRGAHLALS
+171 HALAGNKRGAHLTLS
-186 LERLCALTGR
+186 LERLQALAGR

-204 ATQKPIDEV
+204 ATQNPIEEV

-219 AGRAG
+219 AAG
-224 FPPGA
+224 SAVNG
-229 GGGDDGRCAIIDGGH
+229 CTIIDSGH

-269 QVYDRLAELIREH
+269 QVYDRLAELVREH

-299 RHLSERLGEE
+299 RHLSERLGET
-309 NVAAHHGSLSK
+309 NVAAHHGSLAK
-320 ERRLDAEQRLK
+320 ERRLNAEQRLK
-331 RGELRVLV
+331 RGELKVMV
-339 ATASLELGIDIGEVD
+339 ATASLELGIDIGDVD
-354 LVCQVGSTRSINALL
+354 LVCQIGSTRSINAFL

-374 AGHSVGGVSKG
+374 AGHSVGGISKG

-391 RDDLVECAA
+391 RDELVECAA
-400 LLDAVRR
+400 LLGAVRR
-407 GELDSLRVPAGPL
+407 GELDRLDIPQNAL

-425 QITAE
+425 QLTAE
-430 VAAREWAEDELF
+430 VAAREWQEDEMF
-442 DVLRAAHPYRDLRR
+442 DLVRRAHPYRALRR
-456 EEFDECVRM
+456 EDFDACVRM
-465 LAEGFSTRRGRRG
+465 LTEGFSTRRGRRG
-478 ALLHHDSVNRML
+478 ALLHHDSVNKML

-530 FAVESLQGDVFQ
+530 FAVESLQGDIFQ
-542 LGNAS
+542 LGNTS

-572 WLGEAPGRTAELSAA
+572 WLGEAPGRSHELSAA
-587 VSRLRQEIERRLEIG
+587 VSWIRQETGRRLDGDAMQWLIEEIG
-602 QATDGARSEDGEH
+602 L
-615 AADREAGTA
+615 DR
-624 MRWLVQAVGLG
+624 
-635 EAAAFQLVQYL
+635 AAALQLVQYL
-646 SAGRAALGCLPTFD
+646 SAGRSALGALPALD
-660 TVVFERF
+660 TVIFERF

-675 LVIHSPF
+675 LVIHSTF

-730 ARYLHSNSVRHV
+730 ARYLHSNSVRQV

-799 AENLPGEIE
+799 AENLPGELEI
-808 VPDHPLVRQTIR
+808 PDHPLVQQTIR
-820 DCLEEAMDIDGFEA
+820 DCLEDAMDIEGFES

-840 SGGIRVVARDLTE
+840 SGSIRVLARDLTE

-873 PLEERRTQAVMSR
+873 PLEERRTQAVISR
-886 RWLDPAAAADIG
+886 RWLDPESAADLG
-898 KLDPEAIERVRTEA
+898 KLDPEAIARVRAEA
-912 WPDAATPDELHDALL
+912 WPDATTPDELHDALL
-927 WMTFL
+927 WLTFL
-932 TDEELRGSAAWPGWM
+932 TEQELRSNAAWPPLID
-947 AELAAAGRA
+947 ALAAHGR
-956 VRLCSGRP
+956 
-964 GAMLWVASERR
+964 VARISWDKTSVWTAAERR
-975 ALFEPLPVPDQ
+975 ALFEPAPASDE
-986 SLVEIVRGRLEGL
+986 SLIEIVRGRLEGL
-999 GPVRASAIAASLA
+999 GPVAASAVADSLGLPTSRIDIAL
-1012 LPVSRVNI
+1012 
-1020 AIAALEAEG
+1020 AALEAEG
-1029 FAMRGRFT
+1029 FAMRGRFV
-1037 PGAAQ
+1037 
-1042 QPTADEEEW
+1042 ADDEW

-1073 PVQARDFLRFLC
+1073 PVQARDFLRFLS

-1090 LPESR
+1090 LPEAR

-1115 AGAWETEILPLRIS
+1115 AGAWEGEIIPSRMV

-1136 DEHCRAGRVVWTRLS
+1136 DEHCRAGRVVWARL
-1151 ARTAPPSAAR
+1151 
-1161 GTAPPSAARGAV
+1161 AARGAAHGADSE
-1173 PRAASP
+1173 RSH
-1179 DPGTGRG
+1179 G
-1186 ASPIRSTPITL
+1186 ASPVRSTPITL
-1197 LARRNVP
+1197 MARRSVSQ
-1204 LWSALTDQSDPAH
+1204 WTAMAGHSDPVA
-1217 LTSKAQAVA
+1217 LTSKARAVA
-1226 EFIRG
+1226 EYIRE

-1239 IAEHVGMLPVE
+1239 IAEHVRMLPVE
-1250 VEEALGELVA
+1250 VEDALAELVA
-1260 LGVVNSDSFAGL
+1260 LGMVNSDSFAGL
-1272 RVLLLPSGRRGKP
+1272 RVLLMPSGRRGKS
-1285 TSYAMRHKRRPALFA
+1285 TSYTQRRKRRLALFG
-1300 MADAGRWAMVRRPMA
+1300 MADAGRWALVRRP
-1315 GAANRRDEAVE
+1315 AAAAPERGGDEAVE
-1326 HVVRA
+1326 HVVRT

-1342 LLGREADWLP
+1342 LLGREANWLP
-1352 PWRDLLTCCR
+1352 PWRDMLMCCR

-1374 FVAGFSGEQYAM
+1374 FVAGFSGEQYAT
-1386 PEAVGLLRDMRRK
+1386 PEAVGLLRDVRRK
-1399 PHEQRY
+1399 PQTRQFTAV
-1405 LSMSAADPLNLIG
+1405 SAADPLNLLG

-1425 LASLAGNRLLYRD
+1425 LPSLAGNRLLYCD
-1438 GLPVATYS
+1438 GLPIATY
-1446 AGEVQY
+1446 AADEVHFLVELADKDQW
-1452 LEDLPEKER
+1452 E
-1461 WDAQTALLR
+1461 AQTALLR
-1470 RHAPVVLDD
+1470 RHSPLVLDD
-1479 LV
+1479 LA